1 MLADRIP
8 ARFQT
13 QLHKHIWGAEA
24 RGV

>member
-1 MLADRIP
+1 MLADRMP
-8 ARFQT
+8 ARLQT